1 MKKVLALVLAVIMV
15 CTMAMAVSVKD
26 TGAGS
31 GVTSSGSYA
40 QITPGSTVYF
50 TVADLTSAGVK
61 AYYDATT
68 KEFVPEKNIVK
79 VSYGKGTELVA
90 SAGWVRIKD
99 KAATVTTD
107 TEADSW
113 QYQITLKDS
122 DTATCDE
129 KSLDFSIVGVSY
141 KPYGEPEVKY
151 TVDATNA
158 ALKLD
163 KFERDYGWKTDSYAL
178 DPSGAME
185 LTYTTSA
192 GAPAY
197 GFKGLLPLD
206 KIVTLTATYNNK
218 GETVASNV
226 WFIKAGKVYS
236 TDDNTQIEFAV
247 KAGQKLL
254 RKNYDFTPAQQ
265 TVLDGKYGITTA
277 DILAAAPTAVY
288 KYIVVNDTNLVG
300 TANITHWNSNMNV
313 YSLAMDG
320 TLSKVAV
327 TVNDG
332 VATAKVPAYSATF
345 VYTGSSPLKNVSA
358 TIGSAAP
365 TTPGTTTNP
374 GTGAND
380 VVGVAAALAVVAL
393 VSGAAISLKK

>member
-50 TVADLTSAGVK
+50 TVAELTSTNVK

-68 KEFVPEKNIVK
+68 KEFVPEKNVVK
-79 VSYGKGTELVA
+79 VSYGKGAELVA
-90 SAGWVRIKD
+90 SAGWVLVNSDKTKD
-99 KAATVTTD
+99 T
-107 TEADSW
+107 SW

-163 KFERDYGWKTDSYAL
+163 KFERDYGWKTADLAL
-178 DPSGAME
+178 DSTGSKDITAGFDSV
-185 LTYTTSA
+185 LTCNLIT
-192 GAPAY
+192 
-197 GFKGLLPLD
+197 
-206 KIVTLTATYNNK
+206 TLTATYNSK
-218 GETVASNV
+218 GETVSTNV
-226 WFIKAGKVYS
+226 WYMSAG
-236 TDDNTQIEFAV
+236 TGDNTQVEFPV

-254 RKNYDFTPAQQ
+254 RKNYDFTSDQQ
-265 TVLDGKYGITTA
+265 TALNTKYGIDPSAILNNTTNA
-277 DILAAAPTAVY
+277 DY
-288 KYIVVNDTNLVG
+288 KYTVVNDTNLVG
-300 TANITHWNSNMNV
+300 TANITHWNSKMNV

-345 VYTGSSPLKNVSA
+345 VYVGTTPLKNVTTTIASGA
-358 TIGSAAP
+358 T
-365 TTPGTTTNP
+365 TETGTTTNP

>member
-15 CTMAMAVSVKD
+15 CTMAMAISVSDGGKP
-26 TGAGS
+26 A
-31 GVTSSGSYA
+31 VTPSGSYA
-40 QITPGSTVYF
+40 QIVPGSTVHF

-68 KEFVPEKNIVK
+68 KEFVPEKNVVK
-79 VSYGKGTELVA
+79 VSYGKGAELVA
-90 SAGWVRIKD
+90 SQGWVRIKD
-99 KAATVTTD
+99 KATPV
-107 TEADSW
+107 TEADEAISW
-113 QYQITLKDS
+113 QYQVVLKNS

-151 TVDATNA
+151 TVDATNS

-163 KFERDYGWKTDSYAL
+163 KFERDYGWTTADLAL
-178 DPSGAME
+178 DSTGSMNI
-185 LTYTTSA
+185 TT
-192 GAPAY
+192 G
-197 GFKGLLPLD
+197 GFYSVLPLD
-206 KIVTLTATYNNK
+206 KIVTLTATYNSK
-218 GETVASNV
+218 GETVATNV
-226 WFIKAGKVYS
+226 WYMSAGAG
-236 TDDNTQIEFAV
+236 DNTQVEFPV

-254 RKNYDFTPAQQ
+254 RKNYDFTSDQQ
-265 TVLDGKYGITTA
+265 TALDAKYGISTSTILSTTTGG
-277 DILAAAPTAVY
+277 DY

-300 TANITHWNSNMNV
+300 TANITHWNSKMNA
-313 YSLAMDG
+313 YALAMDG

-332 VATAKVPAYSATF
+332 VATAKVPAYSAAF
-345 VYTGSSPLKNVSA
+345 VYVGTTPLKNVTTTIASGA
-358 TIGSAAP
+358 T

>member
-1 MKKVLALVLAVIMV
+1 MKKVLALVLAVVMV
-15 CTMAMAVSVKD
+15 CTMAFAV
-26 TGAGS
+26 
-31 GVTSSGSYA
+31 GVTAIVGGGTSVTPSGSYA
-40 QITPGSTVYF
+40 QIAPGSTVYF
-50 TVADLTSAGVK
+50 TVADLISAGVK
-61 AYYDATT
+61 AYHDATT

-79 VSYGKGTELVA
+79 VSYGKGAELVA
-90 SAGWVRIKD
+90 SAGWVQIDPDKTKD
-99 KAATVTTD
+99 T
-107 TEADSW
+107 SW
-113 QYQITLKDS
+113 QYQVALKDS
-122 DTATCDE
+122 DTAICDE
-129 KSLDFSIVGVSY
+129 TTLDFSIVGVSY

-151 TVDATNA
+151 TVDATTP
-158 ALKLD
+158 ALKLT
-163 KFERDYGWKTDSYAL
+163 KFERDYGWKTASYAL

-206 KIVTLTATYNNK
+206 KIVTLTATYNSK

-226 WFIKAGKVYS
+226 WFINAGKAYS
-236 TDDNTQIEFAV
+236 TADNTQIEFAV

-288 KYIVVNDTNLVG
+288 PYIVVNDTNLDG
-300 TANITHWNSNMNV
+300 TANITHWANNMNV
-313 YSLAMDG
+313 YALAMDG

-345 VYTGSSPLKNVSA
+345 VYTGSTPLKNVSA
-358 TIGSAAP
+358 TIGSTAP

>member
-15 CTMAMAVSVKD
+15 CTMAMAISVSGGGDPAV
-26 TGAGS
+26 TPS
-31 GVTSSGSYA
+31 GGYD
-40 QITPGSTVYF
+40 QIVPGSTVHF
-50 TVADLTSAGVK
+50 TVDNLKSAGVK
-61 AYYDATT
+61 PYHDATT
-68 KEFVPEKNIVK
+68 NEFVPGKNIVK
-79 VSYGKGTELVA
+79 VEFGKGAELVA
-90 SAGWVRIKD
+90 STGWVQVGSD
-99 KAATVTTD
+99 KTNDA
-107 TEADSW
+107 SW

-122 DTATCDE
+122 DTATCD
-129 KSLDFSIVGVSY
+129 KKALDFSIVGVSY

-151 TVDATNA
+151 TVDATNPN
-158 ALKLD
+158 LKLE
-163 KFERDYGWKTDSYAL
+163 KFERDYGWMTGELAL
-178 DPSGAME
+178 DSTGSMDITA
-185 LTYTTSA
+185 
-192 GAPAY
+192 
-197 GFKGLLPLD
+197 GFKSVLTLN
-206 KIVTLTATYNNK
+206 IITTLTATYNSK
-218 GETVASNV
+218 GETVATNV
-226 WFIKAGKVYS
+226 WYMSAG
-236 TDDNTQIEFAV
+236 TGDNSQVEFPV

-254 RKNYDFTPAQQ
+254 RKNYDFTSEQQ
-265 TVLDGKYGITTA
+265 TALDAKYGISTST
-277 DILAAAPTAVY
+277 ILSAVPSIDY

-300 TANITHWNSNMNV
+300 TANITHWNSKMNV

-345 VYTGSSPLKNVSA
+345 VYVGTTPLKNVTTTIASGA
-358 TIGSAAP
+358 TT

>member
-15 CTMAMAVSVKD
+15 CTMAMAISVFDGGKP
-26 TGAGS
+26 A
-31 GVTSSGSYA
+31 VTPSGSYA
-40 QITPGSTVYF
+40 QIVPGSTVYF

-79 VSYGKGTELVA
+79 VSYGKGAELVA
-90 SAGWVRIKD
+90 STGWVQIDPDKTKD
-99 KAATVTTD
+99 T
-107 TEADSW
+107 SW
-113 QYQITLKDS
+113 QYQVALKDS

-129 KSLDFSIVGVSY
+129 TTLDFSIVGVSY

-151 TVDATNA
+151 TVDATTV
-158 ALKLD
+158 ALKLN
-163 KFERDYGWKTDSYAL
+163 KFERDYGWKTASYAL

-197 GFKGLLPLD
+197 GFGLLPLD
-206 KIVTLTATYNNK
+206 KIVTLTATYNSK

-226 WFIKAGKVYS
+226 WFIKAGNVYS
-236 TDDNTQIEFAV
+236 SEDNTQIEFAV

-254 RKNYDFTPAQQ
+254 RKNYDFTPAEQN
-265 TVLDGKYGITTA
+265 VLDGKYGISTST
-277 DILAAAPTAVY
+277 ILSAVPSDSY
-288 KYIVVNDTNLVG
+288 KYIVVNDTNLDG
-300 TANITHWNSNMNV
+300 TANITHWNSKMNV
-313 YSLAMDG
+313 YALAMDG

-374 GTGAND
+374 DTGAND